1 MGENHRYPSWH
12 GVSRDEILWW
22 PLVQSCRCDGCGMCV
37 LSCPAGALAFDYT
50 LRMPFVSAFQ
60 RCLVGC
66 SVCATICPNQAISMP
81 GREVL
86 QVVIEQHHLDVV
98 AKQELRRQRKRFGGI
113 LPQAIYSDDVS
124 KSQN

>member
-1 MGENHRYPSWH
+1 
-12 GVSRDEILWW
+12 
-22 PLVQSCRCDGCGMCV
+22 
-37 LSCPAGALAFDYT
+37 
-50 LRMPFVSAFQ
+50 
-60 RCLVGC
+60 
-66 SVCATICPNQAISMP
+66 MP